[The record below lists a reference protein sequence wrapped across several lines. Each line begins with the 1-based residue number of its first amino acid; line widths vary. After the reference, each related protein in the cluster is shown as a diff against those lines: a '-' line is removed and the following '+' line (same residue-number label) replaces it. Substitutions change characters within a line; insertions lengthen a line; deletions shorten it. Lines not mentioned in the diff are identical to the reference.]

1 MRDLLNGL
9 GSKEARTRLR
19 ASKAL
24 RDASEREPA
33 AVYPY
38 LDVFAGLLGHP
49 NSIIQWNAMRTLAN
63 LAPADREGRLDCLLD
78 AYLARIRGPAM
89 ITAAHAIQGAA
100 AIAAAKPHL
109 ADRIA
114 AEILGV
120 EKAQY
125 ATPECRNVAIG
136 HALEALGKI
145 APLVEDTQRLRAFA
159 RRQQS
164 NARPATAR
172 KAVRLAAATRATGRA
187 ASSASAS
194 GSRSRFS

>member
-1 MRDLLNGL
+1 MRPRHGLRAAVRRDKGKYLRDL
-9 GSKEARTRLR
+9 
-19 ASKAL
+19 
-24 RDASEREPA
+24 SEREAPA
-33 AVYPY
+33 LYPY
-38 LDVFAGLLGHP
+38 LDVLAGLLGHP

-63 LAPADREGRLDCLLD
+63 LAPADREGKLDCLLD
-78 AYLARIRGPAM
+78 AYLARIRGPVM

-100 AIAAAKPHL
+100 TIAAAKPHL

-120 EKAQY
+120 EKAKY

-136 HALEALGKI
+136 HALEALRKI
-145 APLVEDTQRLRAFA
+145 APLLADKQLVRAFA
-159 RRQQS
+159 RRQES
-164 NARPATAR
+164 NVRPATAR
-172 KAVRLAAATRATGRA
+172 KAGRLAAATGATGRA